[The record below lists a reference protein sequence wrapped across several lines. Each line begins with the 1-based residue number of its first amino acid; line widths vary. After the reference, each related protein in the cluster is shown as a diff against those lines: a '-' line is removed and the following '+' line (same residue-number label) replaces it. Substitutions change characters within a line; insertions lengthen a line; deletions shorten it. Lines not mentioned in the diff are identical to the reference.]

1 MIEDRS
7 RATFVTRRLR
17 GPRASISVRPSDRR
31 QATSE
36 TVMFLAPNTT
46 SSRYK
51 SQSCFSSHAPAGG
64 LLVRCSESPATPL
77 AENASPCADSTGPLA
92 AMLGKSRTGGNAG
105 YRLCDGPR
113 LRQTLSVIGDEH

>member
-1 MIEDRS
+1 MIDDRS
-7 RATFVTRRLR
+7 RTTFVTRRLR

-36 TVMFLAPNTT
+36 TVVFLAPNAT

-64 LLVRCSESPATPL
+64 LLVRCSGSPATPL
-77 AENASPCADSTGPLA
+77 AENASRVCGVHRA
-92 AMLGKSRTGGNAG
+92 ASGDAGKRPNSRKC
-105 YRLCDGPR
+105 RISICDGTR